1 MKRSNQSSFSPPAVG
16 GTSLLVIFAVLCLT
30 VFALLSLSTVR
41 ADERLSKASAKA
53 VSDYY
58 AADAAAET
66 ILAQIREGK
75 VPEGVT
81 VSGMRYSYTCPVSE
95 TQNLSVEVR
104 FDGTHYSVLRWQTE
118 SCREEAIDDRLP
130 VWDGAAPDGSIDGTE
145 D

>member
-1 MKRSNQSSFSPPAVG
+1 MKRKRQSSFSPPAVG

-58 AADAAAET
+58 AADAQAEEL
-66 ILAQIREGK
+66 LAQLRAGK

-81 VSGMRYSYTCPVSE
+81 VRGMLYSYSCPISD

-118 SCREEAIDDRLP
+118 SCREEEIDDRLP
-130 VWDGAAPDGSIDGTE
+130 VWDGSE
-145 D
+145 E